1 MRLLILTFFILTLY
15 SCKNTSENKS
25 KNTIKAEFSTIGKFP
40 DVINIDSLKNTDF
53 VPTMETHLDAG
64 KNIIYCPTL
73 LYAWDE
79 IRKITG
85 ELKVHEDKDSRDL
98 IQLNE
103 SKSYLNALAN
113 NEYRTRIEVVG
124 DVIRA
129 NAEFNTELT
138 FKPYLEKMK
147 YPLIFKQNNV
157 NGFGMIEYNMDI
169 ANQVEILYFKDNEN
183 FIFKLNPE
191 QKDNEIIF
199 AKGAEFNNARTFAE
213 LAEEIKE
220 SILFGNNEKK
230 NKINIWK
237 YILKEHETF
246 AIPELAFNIEKSFNK
261 LINKTVY
268 HDLNFYTIKIAKQ
281 RNALLLNNKGAKI
294 ESEAEIEVEAAA
306 APSMDDNIIEKHMF
320 LNNTFFILFKHN
332 SKPNPYFCVKI
343 DTDELM
349 SKYKE

>member
-1 MRLLILTFFILTLY
+1 MRLLILTFFILTFY
-15 SCKNTSENKS
+15 SCKNTSEKKS
-25 KNTIKAEFSTIGKFP
+25 KNTIKEEFSAIGKLP
-40 DVINIDSLKNTDF
+40 DVINIDRLKNTDF
-53 VPTMETHLDAG
+53 VPTMETHLGSG
-64 KNIIYCPTL
+64 KNVIYCPTL

-85 ELKVHEDKDSRDL
+85 VLKVRKNKDSIDI

-138 FKPYLEKMK
+138 FKPYLEKLK
-147 YPLIFKQNNV
+147 YPLMFKQNHV
-157 NGFGMIEYNMDI
+157 NGFGMIKYNIYI
-169 ANQVEILYFKDNEN
+169 ANQIEILYFKDNEN

-199 AKGAEFNNARTFAE
+199 VKGAEFNNAKTFAE
-213 LAEEIKE
+213 LAEKTKE
-220 SILFGNNEKK
+220 NILIGNNEKK
-230 NKINIWK
+230 NKINTWK

-246 AIPELAFNIEKSFNK
+246 AIPELAFNIEKYFNE
-261 LINKTVY
+261 LINQTVY
-268 HDLNFYTIKIAKQ
+268 NDKNSYTIKIAKQ

-306 APSMDDNIIEKHMF
+306 EPSMDDNIIEKHMF